1 MNDVNA
7 LSAIRLSLQ
16 AALWSTAAALPVA
29 LFLGWLLARKNFP
42 GKSLLSG
49 LVLCPLVLPPVVTG
63 LLLLDLF
70 GRNSFFGAILAEIGI
85 QVPFSLVGAS
95 LAALI
100 TGLPLFVG
108 SIRASLEAVDRRYE
122 EVAMTLG
129 ENPPRAFA
137 RVTLPLALPGILAGA
152 VLAFA
157 RGLGEFGATA
167 VLAGNIEGRTR
178 TVSLAVYSLLENPA
192 GGPLLWKLTLASVGL
207 SLLALVFYEFL
218 NRRLRRRLE
227 A

>member
-1 MNDVNA
+1 MSQVSA
-7 LSAIRLSLQ
+7 ISAIRLSLEV
-16 AALWSTAAALPVA
+16 ALWSTAAALPFA

-63 LLLLDLF
+63 MLLLNLF
-70 GRNSFFGAILAEIGI
+70 GRNSSFGGMLAKAGI
-85 QVPFSLVGAS
+85 QIPFSLAGAV
-95 LAALI
+95 LAALVV
-100 TGLPLFVG
+100 GFPLFVG
-108 SIRASLEAVDRRYE
+108 AIRASIEAVDRRYE

-129 ENPPRAFA
+129 KNPRRAFL
-137 RVTLPLALPGILAGA
+137 RVTLPLALPGLLAGA

-178 TVSLAVYSLLENPA
+178 TVALAVYSLLENPS
-192 GGPLLWKLTLASVGL
+192 GEPLMWKLTLASVGL
-207 SLLALVFYEFL
+207 SLLALVLYEFL
-218 NRRLRRRLE
+218 NRRLRRKLE
-227 A
+227 V